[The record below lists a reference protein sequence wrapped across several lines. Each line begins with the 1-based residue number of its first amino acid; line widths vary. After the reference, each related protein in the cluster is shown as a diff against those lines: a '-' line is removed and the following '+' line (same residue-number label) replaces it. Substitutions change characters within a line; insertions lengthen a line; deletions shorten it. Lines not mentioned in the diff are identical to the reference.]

1 MKKVLNLKLVIMQ
14 EDQNTKKILK
24 EIALQIGLKKI
35 LWSKKFKKL
44 KTLLVN
50 LMTKILLECFGKRIA
65 KDKSK
70 GV

>member
-35 LWSKKFKKL
+35 L
-44 KTLLVN
+44 
-50 LMTKILLECFGKRIA
+50 
-65 KDKSK
+65 
-70 GV
+70 